1 MFDPPNPTDDRA
13 RSVRRMI
20 KDLIARLR
28 CRSTTAPVTPEEWTV
43 EIERLSARPVGHV
56 LMGSV
61 RVLRDPG
68 PVPVAKRALFVAA
81 LLEMAAAR
89 LDAERE
95 RKGRALH

>member
-20 KDLIARLR
+20 KALIARLR
-28 CRSTTAPVTPEEWTV
+28 RRPATAPVTPEEWTA
-43 EIERLSARPVGHV
+43 EIERLSARPVENV
-56 LMGSV
+56 LVGSV

-68 PVPVAKRALFVAA
+68 PMPLAKRALFVAA
-81 LLEMAAAR
+81 VMEAAAAR
-89 LDAERE
+89 LAAERE